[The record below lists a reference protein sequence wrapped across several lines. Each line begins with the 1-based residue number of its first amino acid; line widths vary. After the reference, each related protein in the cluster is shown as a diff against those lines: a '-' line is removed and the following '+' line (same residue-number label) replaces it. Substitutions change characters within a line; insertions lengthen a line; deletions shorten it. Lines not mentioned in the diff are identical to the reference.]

1 MSEINKN
8 ILLLTVKAVYL
19 QKSEEKLRKF
29 ITFGNS
35 MIFIYEKGNGLQ
47 TVERLF
53 FCVLFISFVLNPLF
67 I

>member
-1 MSEINKN
+1 MSEINKI

-29 ITFGNS
+29 ITFGNL

-47 TVERLF
+47 TVE
-53 FCVLFISFVLNPLF
+53 
-67 I
+67 